1 MSGEV
6 EGKRTLYEWSEQY
19 NNIVNLL
26 EDNPDL
32 DDADFQNALNVI
44 QESTSEKIINTAELI
59 TKFKD
64 DVALIKKREEE
75 LKALKQSKLN
85 TVDRLQEYLKQHMET
100 MNIPKVDNG
109 VRKISLRNTKPVV
122 ELLDFNKVPEEFK
135 KYSTQLSIDHT
146 KLPEEYQ
153 KNIIKGDSSVDKIGL
168 YKHLKELE
176 ETEGKYPAYAVLKPN
191 KTIQIK

>member
-32 DDADFQNALNVI
+32 DDADFQNALDVI
-44 QESTSEKIINTAELI
+44 QESASEKIINTAELI

-64 DVALIKKREEE
+64 DVELIKKREEE
-75 LKALKQSKLN
+75 LKTLKQSKLN
-85 TVDRLQEYLKQHMET
+85 TVDRLQEYLKFHMES
-100 MNIPKVDNG
+100 MDIPKVDNG

-122 ELLDFNKVPEEFK
+122 ELLDFNKVPNEFK
-135 KYSTQLSIDHT
+135 KYTTQLSIDHT
-146 KLPEEYQ
+146 KLPKKYQ
-153 KNIIKGDSSVDKIGL
+153 KDIVKSNSTVDKIGL

-176 ETEGKYPAYAVLKPN
+176 DSEGKFPEYAVLKPN